1 MDMSGEYTIPAPREK
16 VWEALNDPEVL
27 KQCIDGCQSLE
38 KTSDTEFKAKV
49 TSKVG
54 PVRAT
59 FNGKVNL
66 SDIDPPNG
74 YTISGEGQG
83 GVAGFAKGGAQVKLS
98 GEGNETVLNYE
109 ANAEVGGKLASV
121 GSRLVLGVA
130 KKTADDF
137 FSKFSDIVGGGEEAA
152 EAPAAPAEAAA
163 AVPEPASAPAEQPK
177 AGVSPAVWVVGAI
190 VVIAVAAW
198 LLSGG

>member
-38 KTSDTEFKAKV
+38 KTSDTEFQAKV
-49 TSKVG
+49 TAKVG
-54 PVRAT
+54 PVKAT

-137 FSKFSDIVGGGEEAA
+137 FSKFTDIVGGGEEAA
-152 EAPAAPAEAAA
+152 EAPAEAAA

-198 LLSGG
+198 LLGGG